1 MEKVPG
7 HLRLGEA
14 FTAAD
19 GTEVA
24 VGQGVG
30 GQYLVL
36 SMSAEDG
43 ACWVCAPATDLAV
56 DCVRTGRTSPWAV
69 VHHSATGTVDIY
81 SSRLDGSLAESVVL
95 CAQLPLGS
103 KVLVAA

>member
-24 VGQGVG
+24 IGHGVG

-36 SMSAEDG
+36 SMSGQDG
-43 ACWVCAPATDLAV
+43 ACWVCAPASDVAV

-69 VHHSATGTVDIY
+69 VDHSATGTVDIY
-81 SSRLDGSLAESVVL
+81 RSGLDGSVADSVVL
-95 CAQLPLGS
+95 CSQLPLGR

>member
-24 VGQGVG
+24 IGHGVG

-36 SMSAEDG
+36 SMSAQDG
-43 ACWVCAPATDLAV
+43 ECWVCAPATDVAV
-56 DCVRTGRTSPWAV
+56 DCVRTGRSSPWAV

-81 SSRLDGSLAESVVL
+81 RSRLDGSVAESVVL
-95 CAQLPLGS
+95 CAELSLGRR
-103 KVLVAA
+103 VLVAA